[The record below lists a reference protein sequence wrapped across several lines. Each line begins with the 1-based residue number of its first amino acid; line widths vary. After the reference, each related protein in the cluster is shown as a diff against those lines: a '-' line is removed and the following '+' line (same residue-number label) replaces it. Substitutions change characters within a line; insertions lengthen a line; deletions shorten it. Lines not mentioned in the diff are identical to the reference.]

1 MTPDR
6 RQFLALGIG
15 AFLCKSES
23 ATLEEARAS
32 IRAGELGEVR
42 FCRIFSDRSSH
53 MTAHL
58 RTVEFALDCG
68 SPVSITAQGNG
79 GDSLMATVRYPRCI
93 VSYESR
99 RGMDNGITFHGA
111 LASLRVSQ

>member
-15 AFLCKSES
+15 VLLGKSAS
-23 ATLEEARAS
+23 ANLEEVRAS
-32 IRAGELGEVR
+32 IRAGELGDVR
-42 FCRIFSDRSSH
+42 FCRIFSDNSSH
-53 MTAHL
+53 MRAQL
-58 RTVEFALDCG
+58 RAVEFALDCG
-68 SPVSITAQGNG
+68 SPLSITAQGNG
-79 GDSLMATVRYPRCI
+79 GEILMATVRYPRCI

-99 RGMDNGITFHGA
+99 KGMGNAITFHGA